1 MARAV
6 DVISVTTH
14 RGNFLEIKCLDKGE
28 ELILSIINRIVNEF
42 VREKNRVVCHLNLL
56 DGLADSDFEFLLCLN
71 SVTDTSA
78 QFFEAGWVNEQEVA
92 LKSLSV
98 DLDCTLDVD
107 LKDGNLSIGS
117 DAVQLS
123 KCCTIES
130 TLRSLTVFNELSV
143 LSHSHKF
150 ILRNEVEVLE
160 GLLIVGSIGPS
171 CIRLFAV
178 ENVTVLLKDKVNQG
192 AFTNTGWSNKDQWL
206 IFEWCWIEWVE
217 VLLGI
222 DEYIIL

>member
-6 DVISVTTH
+6 DVISLAAH
-14 RGNFLEIKCLDKGE
+14 RGNFLEIKCFDKGE

-42 VREKNRVVCHLNLL
+42 VREKNRVVCHFNLM

-92 LKSLSV
+92 FKSLPV

-107 LKDGNLSIGS
+107 LKDGNLVTGS

-123 KCCTIES
+123 K
-130 TLRSLTVFNELSV
+130 
-143 LSHSHKF
+143 
-150 ILRNEVEVLE
+150 
-160 GLLIVGSIGPS
+160 
-171 CIRLFAV
+171 
-178 ENVTVLLKDKVNQG
+178 
-192 AFTNTGWSNKDQWL
+192 
-206 IFEWCWIEWVE
+206 
-217 VLLGI
+217 
-222 DEYIIL
+222 